1 MRAGRNGMDELCFA
15 AEGLSGTAAAT
26 SLRKLGSIMERA
38 PSGRLFGAIATL
50 SDLSARAALALE
62 DGSRAMDRSAAREAA
77 DRLGKAL
84 NHMDDLAVEGSS
96 ETTQRRAAR

>member
-1 MRAGRNGMDELCFA
+1 MDELCFA

-38 PSGRLFGAIATL
+38 PSGRLFGSIATL

-62 DGSRAMDRSAAREAA
+62 DGSRAMERSAVREATE
-77 DRLGKAL
+77 RLGEAL
-84 NHMDDLAVEGSS
+84 THMDDLAAEGIGVTSG
-96 ETTQRRAAR
+96 RRATR